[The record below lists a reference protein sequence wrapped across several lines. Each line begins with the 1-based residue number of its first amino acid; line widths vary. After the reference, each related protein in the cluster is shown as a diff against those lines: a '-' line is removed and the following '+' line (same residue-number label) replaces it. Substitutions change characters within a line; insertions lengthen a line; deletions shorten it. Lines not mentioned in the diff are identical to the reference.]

1 MRTSKWQS
9 LVVAILAGGLLTS
22 CSSASDND
30 AKAAGVEARNPVIGA
45 SEGSADGP
53 SAAPS
58 AHAWLLRWSSTAST
72 STSHARVRRSSASP
86 STSSYAWVR
95 WWSSTTT
102 SPSNDAWVCRWSAAT
117 SSNAWFRWS
126 PATSST
132 TWLLWRTAAS
142 TWCTTTS
149 GCQDGW
155 LASGAY
161 L

>member
-1 MRTSKWQS
+1 MMFGIYERNRKDRKAR
-9 LVVAILAGGLLTS
+9 LNRKYEDAEGHVGILRH
-22 CSSASDND
+22 N
-30 AKAAGVEARNPVIGA
+30 
-45 SEGSADGP
+45 
-53 SAAPS
+53 APTTNHS
-58 AHAWLLRWSSTAST
+58 YLPPTTAST
-72 STSHARVRRSSASP
+72 STSHARVRRSSAAT

-102 SPSNDAWVCRWSAAT
+102 SPSNDAWVCWWSAAT